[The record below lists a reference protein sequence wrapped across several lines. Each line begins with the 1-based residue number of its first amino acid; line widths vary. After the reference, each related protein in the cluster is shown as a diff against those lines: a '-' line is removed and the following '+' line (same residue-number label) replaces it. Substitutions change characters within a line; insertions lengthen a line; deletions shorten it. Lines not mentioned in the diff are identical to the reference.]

1 MRNGRQAYD
10 EAVDLY
16 HKTQPRSDQILHR
29 TMKYGDEL
37 TRLEQGNT
45 VEREQWVE
53 NSRNPLSTMT
63 DMLQQRYFSGRVA
76 VLRWKRRNDYAQ
88 QDRENKFLTDP
99 GMVQHGVWCPCDGC
113 EDAVKRLLRDC
124 GVLPKARAK

>member
-1 MRNGRQAYD
+1 M
-10 EAVDLY
+10 
-16 HKTQPRSDQILHR
+16 RSDQILHR

-37 TRLEQGNT
+37 TRLEQGRT

-76 VLRWKRRNDYAQ
+76 VLRWEKRNDYAQ
-88 QDRENKFLTDP
+88 QDREDTFLTSE
-99 GMVQHGVWCPCDGC
+99 GMPQHGPNHEGC
-113 EDAVKRLLRDC
+113 EQCDEAIKRLLFDA
-124 GVLPKARAK
+124 GVLPRRNRVVIT